1 MRLAPCRA
9 SSSEGQ
15 QQPTSTAAASSGP
28 VEYVPDSEF
37 NISKVSF
44 GSILTPLGLALVV
57 YGFGAYFTLL
67 PGTDLSSVL
76 LIYGFPI
83 TILGFALNY
92 AQLPPVPCK
101 TTRDAFN
108 LRASQMTDIQKQV
121 REDTTRFRCV
131 LGVPAQHLLPAS
143 QQQQGSWGA
152 AASARVANTRCS
164 CCWTVEAG
172 AGCSE
177 SSHLCLQVW
186 R

>member
-9 SSSEGQ
+9 SSEGQ
-15 QQPTSTAAASSGP
+15 QQQTTTTAAGSSGP
-28 VEYVPDSEF
+28 VEYVQDSEF

-44 GSILTPLGLALVV
+44 GSILTPLGVGLMV

-83 TILGFALNY
+83 LILGFALNY

-101 TTRDAFN
+101 TTKDAFN

-131 LGVPAQHLLPAS
+131 LGLLAQHLLPAS
-143 QQQQGSWGA
+143 HH
-152 AASARVANTRCS
+152 
-164 CCWTVEAG
+164 
-172 AGCSE
+172 
-177 SSHLCLQVW
+177 SSS
-186 R
+186 